1 MQTVQQVTDAQTE
14 PVCRALIAFEDA
26 IEARERNRW
35 ADDEGFNPDLD
46 TEVDAT
52 RLALMKEVAELVQ
65 VTLAM
70 YVAP

>member
-35 ADDEGFNPDLD
+35 ADEVFDPDLD
-46 TEVDAT
+46 EEVNAT
-52 RLALMKEVAELVQ
+52 RLALMKEICDLLRT
-65 VTLAM
+65 TLAM